1 MKKNILKSVFMAAP
15 TLLLLAA
22 CQSEPEVGSTLYP
35 SNADAYEPVAY
46 IDNHAYLPKNMQ
58 SNMFVQKGSSPELD
72 TEGCELKFKVHL
84 TAVSDKDLTFNV
96 KIDNSKIPAAYAE
109 THEAANADAFKI
121 ETGTVTVKAGKMES
135 EEAFDIKL
143 DAASKTLQE
152 LSEDKKLMAAFTLE
166 APADVKLSDKYNAY
180 CWEVNKAV
188 FWVNPKG
195 TTEGLQQLDVKTYD
209 ANGGSY
215 GGIGT
220 DMSDGNDNTSTRF
233 QVGNNSAFF
242 IKVDLKQPTDIK
254 AIQLTPAD
262 RYWGESITSFFPKE
276 IEILG
281 STVDKDMFKATTED
295 FVRLG
300 VATCPAKPSGPKDKW
315 DVVFF
320 GSQKVRHIWIK
331 IVSSYRDD
339 VVFINEL
346 RLFK

>member
-1 MKKNILKSVFMAAP
+1 MAAP

-152 LSEDKKLMAAFTLE
+152 LSEDKKLMAAFTFE
-166 APADVKLSDKYNAY
+166 APADVKLSDKYNTY

-209 ANGGSY
+209 VNAGGYGAIGDGLSNGDESDYVMYQTGANSGGFLK
-215 GGIGT
+215 IDLRQVT
-220 DMSDGNDNTSTRF
+220 DV
-233 QVGNNSAFF
+233 QA
-242 IKVDLKQPTDIK
+242 L
-254 AIQLTPAD
+254 QLTPCGRVWGDALN
-262 RYWGESITSFFPKE
+262 RYFPKE
-276 IEILG
+276 IIILG
-281 STVDKDMFKATTED
+281 STADKPMKNVTDAD

-300 VATCPAKPSGPKDKW
+300 VATCPTKPSGPKDKW

-320 GSQKVRHIWIK
+320 GPQKVRHIWIR
-331 IVSSYRDD
+331 IESTFEPGS
-339 VVFINEL
+339 VFLSEM